1 MSKAFW
7 QWIAWTVWTLLI
19 VVAVLFGIANV
30 ASD

>member
-7 QWIAWTVWTLLI
+7 RLRVGLGWALWF